1 MTGAGSMTGVGPMSG
16 GGPLAGPGAALA
28 RGGADGEG
36 LVHHLLVD
44 QALKVGI
51 VLVAL
56 IVLVMGM
63 ALIWKKAG
71 RGGPSSREDG

>member
-1 MTGAGSMTGVGPMSG
+1 MTGVGPMSG
-16 GGPLAGPGAALA
+16 GGPPEGPGAALA

-36 LVHHLLVD
+36 LVHHLLAD

-56 IVLVMGM
+56 IVLALGM

-71 RGGPSSREDG
+71 RGGSPWRDDG